1 MTFARLKKALAH
13 GQTSA
18 HWSLV
23 RPNKSLVPDVGL
35 SDLSS
40 PAFSYLY
47 CSILWSSCVRSVV
60 TL

>member
-40 PAFSYLY
+40 PAFSYL
-47 CSILWSSCVRSVV
+47 SVLFCEALV
-60 TL
+60 LEVWLH